1 MVGVFP
7 TGLSTNVDN
16 FPVRLSLQVFVSK
29 ANNILDKLRQYLLT
43 AIWLGVYSSH
53 SVGKSGWKWI
63 MNSARESHEPV
74 LVDEILFWLQ
84 CKPGGVYVDC
94 TLGYAGLA
102 TRILERTAPTG
113 ILVGIDRDATAL
125 SESRSRLQDVLSRVR
140 LRHANFSEL
149 KTVVADN
156 GLSQVD
162 GVIFDLGVSSPQLD
176 RPERGFS
183 FREDGPLD
191 MRMDQREGRTAADLV
206 RDLPETEL
214 ADVIYQLG
222 EERYSRRIARAIVQA
237 RMQGEIRTTGELA
250 AVVERAVP
258 ASYRHGRIHC
268 ATRTFQAL
276 RIAVNRELDVLEPAL
291 RDAVDILVPGGRVC
305 AISFHSLEDRIVK
318 HTFRAMANGPDA
330 SVTVLTKKPVIASDD
345 ERNHNP
351 RSRSAKLRVVERIA
365 KESMS

>member
-1 MVGVFP
+1 MSGV
-7 TGLSTNVDN
+7 
-16 FPVRLSLQVFVSK
+16 
-29 ANNILDKLRQYLLT
+29 
-43 AIWLGVYSSH
+43 
-53 SVGKSGWKWI
+53 KWVEMEI
-63 MNSARESHEPV
+63 DSARDSHEPV
-74 LVDEILFWLQ
+74 LVEEILFWLQ

-102 TRILERTAPTG
+102 ARLLDRTAPDG
-113 ILVGIDRDATAL
+113 ILVGIDRDAAAL
-125 SESRSRLQDVLSRVR
+125 AESRMR
-140 LRHANFSEL
+140 LREVAHRVHFRHGNFCDL
-149 KTVVADN
+149 KALIIGSGV
-156 GLSQVD
+156 SRVD

-176 RPERGFS
+176 RAERGFS

-214 ADVIYQLG
+214 ADLIYQLG

-237 RMQGEIRTTGELA
+237 RMQGVIATTWQLA

-291 RDAVDILVPGGRVC
+291 RDAVDILAPGGRVC
-305 AISFHSLEDRIVK
+305 AVSFHSLEDRIVK
-318 HTFRAMANGPDA
+318 HTFRALANGPEA
-330 SVTVLTKKPVIASDD
+330 SVKVLTKKPVIASEN
-345 ERNHNP
+345 ERNRNP
-351 RSRSAKLRVVERIA
+351 RSRSAKLRVVERIS
-365 KESMS
+365 KEYVK

>member
-1 MVGVFP
+1 M
-7 TGLSTNVDN
+7 D
-16 FPVRLSLQVFVSK
+16 
-29 ANNILDKLRQYLLT
+29 
-43 AIWLGVYSSH
+43 
-53 SVGKSGWKWI
+53 
-63 MNSARESHEPV
+63 SARGSHEPV
-74 LVDEILFWLQ
+74 LVDEIVFWLQ

-102 TRILERTAPTG
+102 TRILDRTAPDG
-113 ILVGIDRDATAL
+113 ILVGIDRDAAAL
-125 SESRSRLQDVLSRVR
+125 AESRARLHDVMARVR
-140 LRHANFSEL
+140 LKHGNFSEL
-149 KTVVADN
+149 KAMVAET
-156 GLSQVD
+156 GLLRVD

-191 MRMDQREGRTAADLV
+191 MRMDQREGRTAADLI

-237 RMQGEIRTTGELA
+237 RVQGAIETTRELA

-291 RDAVDILVPGGRVC
+291 RDAVDILSPGGRVC
-305 AISFHSLEDRIVK
+305 AVSFHSLEDRIVK
-318 HTFRAMANGPDA
+318 HTFRALANGPEA
-330 SVTVLTKKPVIASDD
+330 SVRVLTKKPVIASEA
-345 ERNHNP
+345 ERDHNP
-351 RSRSAKLRVVERIA
+351 RSRSAKLRVVERLS
-365 KESMS
+365 KESVQ

>member
-1 MVGVFP
+1 M
-7 TGLSTNVDN
+7 D
-16 FPVRLSLQVFVSK
+16 
-29 ANNILDKLRQYLLT
+29 
-43 AIWLGVYSSH
+43 
-53 SVGKSGWKWI
+53 
-63 MNSARESHEPV
+63 SARGSHEPV

-102 TRILERTAPTG
+102 SRILDRAAPDG
-113 ILVGIDRDATAL
+113 ILVGIDRDAAAL
-125 SESRSRLQDVLSRVR
+125 GESRALLGAVMSRVR
-140 LRHANFSEL
+140 LRHGNFSEL
-149 KTVVADN
+149 KTVVAET
-156 GLSQVD
+156 GLPRVD

-191 MRMDQREGRTAADLV
+191 MRMDQSEGRTAADLL
-206 RDLPETEL
+206 RDLSETEL
-214 ADVIYQLG
+214 ADLIYRLG

-237 RMQGEIRTTGELA
+237 RSQGVIGTTRELA

-291 RDAVDILVPGGRVC
+291 RDAVDMLVPGGRVC
-305 AISFHSLEDRIVK
+305 AVSFHSLEDRIVK
-318 HTFRAMANGPDA
+318 HTFRALANGPEA
-330 SVTVLTKKPVIASDD
+330 SVRVLTKKPVIASED

-365 KESMS
+365 KESMQ

>member
-1 MVGVFP
+1 M
-7 TGLSTNVDN
+7 D
-16 FPVRLSLQVFVSK
+16 
-29 ANNILDKLRQYLLT
+29 
-43 AIWLGVYSSH
+43 
-53 SVGKSGWKWI
+53 
-63 MNSARESHEPV
+63 SARGSHEPV

-102 TRILERTAPTG
+102 TRILDRTAPDG
-113 ILVGIDRDATAL
+113 ILVGIDRDAAAL
-125 SESRSRLQDVLSRVR
+125 AESRARLHDVMARVH
-140 LRHANFSEL
+140 LKHGNFSEL
-149 KTVVADN
+149 KTMVAET
-156 GLSQVD
+156 GLLRVD

-191 MRMDQREGRTAADLV
+191 MRMDQREGRTAADLI

-237 RMQGEIRTTGELA
+237 RMQGAIKTTRELA

-291 RDAVDILVPGGRVC
+291 RDAVDILSPGGRVC
-305 AISFHSLEDRIVK
+305 AVSFHSLEDRIVK
-318 HTFRAMANGPDA
+318 HTFRALANGPEA
-330 SVTVLTKKPVIASDD
+330 SVRVLTKKPVIASEV
-345 ERNHNP
+345 ERDHNP
-351 RSRSAKLRVVERIA
+351 RSRSAKLRVVERLS
-365 KESMS
+365 KESVQ

>member
-1 MVGVFP
+1 M
-7 TGLSTNVDN
+7 D
-16 FPVRLSLQVFVSK
+16 
-29 ANNILDKLRQYLLT
+29 
-43 AIWLGVYSSH
+43 
-53 SVGKSGWKWI
+53 
-63 MNSARESHEPV
+63 SARGSHEPV

-102 TRILERTAPTG
+102 TRILDHTAPDG
-113 ILVGIDRDATAL
+113 ILVGIDRDAAAL
-125 SESRSRLQDVLSRVR
+125 AESRARLHDVMARVR
-140 LRHANFSEL
+140 LKHGNFSEL
-149 KTVVADN
+149 KAMVAET
-156 GLSQVD
+156 GLLRVD

-191 MRMDQREGRTAADLV
+191 MRMDQREGRTAADLI

-237 RMQGEIRTTGELA
+237 RVQGAIETTRELA

-258 ASYRHGRIHC
+258 APYRHGRIHC

-291 RDAVDILVPGGRVC
+291 RDAVDILSPGGRLC
-305 AISFHSLEDRIVK
+305 AVSFHSLEDRIVK
-318 HTFRAMANGPDA
+318 HTFRALANGPEA
-330 SVTVLTKKPVIASDD
+330 SVRVLTKKPVIASEA
-345 ERNHNP
+345 ERDHNP
-351 RSRSAKLRVVERIA
+351 RSRSAKLRVVERLS
-365 KESMS
+365 KESVQ